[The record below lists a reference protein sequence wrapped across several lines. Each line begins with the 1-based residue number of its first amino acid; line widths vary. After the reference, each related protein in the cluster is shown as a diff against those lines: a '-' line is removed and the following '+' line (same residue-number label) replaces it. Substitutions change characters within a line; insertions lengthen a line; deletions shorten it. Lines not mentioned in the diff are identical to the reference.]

1 MKQIIK
7 KGSFLTLMFM
17 LLGCLSL
24 YAADNDLI
32 TRQITIK
39 LEKAGTLP
47 DKIGSS
53 KKYKITN
60 LKIIGEINGT
70 DLNMIREM
78 AGRTAF
84 SNYTDGKLSVLDLSE
99 AKIVEGG
106 GYYYYGNKSYNYY
119 YTSNDVIGCCAFRDC
134 SGLTSL
140 TLPAGITWIDVGAFY
155 GCSGLT
161 NLNLPDGITKIDYG
175 AFWGCSGLTS
185 LTLPAGITSI
195 GDKAFWYCS
204 GLTSL
209 TLSDGITKIGDW
221 AFEGCSGLKEVRF
234 CINDNLDTYL
244 TKDHPYIDVDCG
256 IKYYINDKEIT
267 RIEIPSNVTT
277 LGNYVF
283 QGCSGFTS
291 LTLPAG
297 ITSIGSDAFSNCSG
311 LTSIYVYAEKV
322 PEIYS
327 DVFKGVDAKKCTL
340 YVPMGT
346 RDDYWLSDFGDYFEN
361 IAEFETTGIDKITIN
376 LEKAGTLPDR
386 IENNYHITNLKII
399 GEINGTDLRM
409 IREMAGSIYSGGKLS
424 VLDLSEAKIV
434 EGGDC
439 YYYDCSTSND
449 VIGRFAF
456 RGCSGLT
463 SLTLPAGIT
472 EIDYGAFDGCS
483 RLTSLN
489 LPAGITKI
497 GSYAFEDC
505 SGLTSLTLPAGI
517 TEIGSQAFYG
527 CSGLTSLNLPA
538 GITEIGDGAFWGC
551 SGLTSLNL
559 PAGITEIGSQAF
571 QNCSGLTSLNL
582 PAGITS
588 IGDQAFSGCSGLTSL
603 TLPAGIT
610 EIGRYA
616 FGDCSGLTNLT
627 LPAGITEIGS
637 CAFWGC
643 SGLTSLNL
651 PAGITSIGFS
661 TFGGCSG
668 LTSLNLPAGITSIG
682 DQAFDG
688 CSGLTSLTLPAGIT
702 SIGSAAFWGCSGL
715 TSIYVC
721 AEKVPEIGSNV
732 FVGVGAKKCT
742 LYVPMGT
749 RADYRLAGFGDYFEN
764 IVEFDATGIDKTTT
778 STDVEEV
785 ARYSVNGQRLS
796 APTKGLNI
804 VKYSDGSVKKVAV
817 R

>member
-1 MKQIIK
+1 M
-7 KGSFLTLMFM
+7 S
-17 LLGCLSL
+17 
-24 YAADNDLI
+24 
-32 TRQITIK
+32 
-39 LEKAGTLP
+39 
-47 DKIGSS
+47 
-53 KKYKITN
+53 
-60 LKIIGEINGT
+60 
-70 DLNMIREM
+70 
-78 AGRTAF
+78 
-84 SNYTDGKLSVLDLSE
+84 
-99 AKIVEGG
+99 
-106 GYYYYGNKSYNYY
+106 
-119 YTSNDVIGCCAFRDC
+119 
-134 SGLTSL
+134 
-140 TLPAGITWIDVGAFY
+140 
-155 GCSGLT
+155 
-161 NLNLPDGITKIDYG
+161 
-175 AFWGCSGLTS
+175 
-185 LTLPAGITSI
+185 
-195 GDKAFWYCS
+195 
-204 GLTSL
+204 
-209 TLSDGITKIGDW
+209 
-221 AFEGCSGLKEVRF
+221 
-234 CINDNLDTYL
+234 
-244 TKDHPYIDVDCG
+244 YID
-256 IKYYINDKEIT
+256 INDKEIT

-489 LPAGITKI
+489 LPAGITEI
-497 GSYAFEDC
+497 N
-505 SGLTSLTLPAGI
+505 SG
-517 TEIGSQAFYG
+517 AFYG

-538 GITEIGDGAFWGC
+538 GITK
-551 SGLTSLNL
+551 
-559 PAGITEIGSQAF
+559 IGSYAF
-571 QNCSGLTSLNL
+571 E
-582 PAGITS
+582 
-588 IGDQAFSGCSGLTSL
+588 DCSGLTSL

-637 CAFWGC
+637 CAFW
-643 SGLTSLNL
+643 
-651 PAGITSIGFS
+651 
-661 TFGGCSG
+661 GCSG

-785 ARYSVNGQRLS
+785 ARYSVNGQRLF